1 MQWTSLLIYN
11 EGKDVS
17 IIGIFYL
24 PSKHFLRKNNTKIKN
39 NRPAHFTSSLFFCV
53 AAYQKQRAHH
63 HLSSPFSND
72 KDIEVTIANYPRI
85 VATCFTRSSVAFGF
99 LTKHF
104 ASSS

>member
-1 MQWTSLLIYN
+1 MHWTSLLIYN

-53 AAYQKQRAHH
+53 AAYQKQRDPRFLLLIISLHAT
-63 HLSSPFSND
+63 LNVRYVLGPFHITNG
-72 KDIEVTIANYPRI
+72 T
-85 VATCFTRSSVAFGF
+85 
-99 LTKHF
+99 
-104 ASSS
+104 SSSI